1 MMMREAD
8 HLGMT
13 SSADTLTIRRATSA
27 DAAALER
34 LARLDSR
41 RPTAAPHLV
50 ADAGGRLVA
59 AVSLADGTA
68 VADPFVPSAPA
79 VDLLRE
85 RARQLARDERRGR
98 VPAVAM
104 LRGLFPAT
112 PRGRMS

>member
-1 MMMREAD
+1 MMMGEAD

-13 SSADTLTIRRATSA
+13 SSVDNLTIRRATSG
-27 DAAALER
+27 DGAALER

-50 ADAGGRLVA
+50 AD
-59 AVSLADGTA
+59 
-68 VADPFVPSAPA
+68 PFVRSAPA

-85 RARQLARDERRGR
+85 RARQLARDERRAQ
-98 VPAVAM
+98 VPAMTM

-112 PRGRMS
+112 PRGRLG

>member
-1 MMMREAD
+1 MMMGEAD

-13 SSADTLTIRRATSA
+13 SSVDNLTIRRATSG
-27 DAAALER
+27 DGAALER

-50 ADAGGRLVA
+50 ADADGRLVA
-59 AVSLADGTA
+59 ALSLADGSA
-68 VADPFVPSAPA
+68 VADPFVRSAPA

-85 RARQLARDERRGR
+85 RARQLARDERRAR
-98 VPAVAM
+98 VPAMTM

-112 PRGRMS
+112 PRGRLG